1 MSFPRAVDCWGQAQ
15 GVYFKVDTLCLVTL
29 MGCRGQTTAFL
40 ALRFPVLLV
49 VLRDSWLSFR
59 QLDAK
64 VFGQAAASV
73 DVVVNCAVTR
83 YSPVMSK
90 LRPSDPSSCNFN
102 MQKVLESFGSVRT
115 ALPSHLL
122 PELKRISALRSLF
135 VFVRSEVHQKL
146 AAQPG
151 R

>member
-1 MSFPRAVDCWGQAQ
+1 MVLQKYGNDEQETLPLDITDAEAVAEVKPPPFWHC
-15 GVYFKVDTLCLVTL
+15 V
-29 MGCRGQTTAFL
+29 
-40 ALRFPVLLV
+40 FPVLLV
-49 VLRDSWLSFR
+49 VLRDSSLSFR

-90 LRPSDPSSCNFN
+90 LRPSAPSCCNSHA
-102 MQKVLESFGSVRT
+102 KSFGKFWIC
-115 ALPSHLL
+115 ALRPPTPLPLL
-122 PELKRISALRSLF
+122 PELERISALRSLF
-135 VFVRSEVHQKL
+135 VFVRTRVHQKHL